1 MSDGVYADPR
11 GIQDLAARLRQ
22 DVAGLRVCAAHVPL
36 ALPGDDGGVTAAT
49 GAFLDAEAQV
59 GRLTVDGVDG
69 FANRLEATAA
79 AGYQA
84 DVFMG
89 R

>member
-1 MSDGVYADPR
+1 MSDGVYADPH

-22 DVAGLRVCAAHVPL
+22 DVAGLRVCSAHAPL
-36 ALPGDDGGVTAAT
+36 SLPGDDGGVTAAT

-59 GRLTVDGVDG
+59 GRLAAEGIDG
-69 FANRLEATAA
+69 FAHRLQAIAA
-79 AGYQA
+79 AGRHV
-84 DVFMG
+84 DVFPG